1 MTFIKYTN
9 DGKAVIQPAALTLS
23 GLEQE
28 ETLEMHTLENA
39 MVLLKQE
46 MEPVEKAAAMMA
58 LMRLAHSLWEDML
71 AGWEAQEDDADPCD
85 GCSGCDEDML
95 PIPAEAFA
103 DAGILHDNLRVVGRP
118 SWTRA
123 WNSSASTGPVSKSWS
138 RQSWSWMRTRT
149 MTKDHAYLYLSSI
162 SEAKRQNEVA
172 LWRASHLENT
182 ACKQA
187 IEEAIRKGFDGMHL
201 SHDCARGVIEDFG
214 FKRVGWVL
222 AATIQLKPEDGR
234 FSRRNKEWAAA
245 TFIPRSD
252 RNYEFMVESHA
263 GVLDIFVNEFRD
275 AQDALGMFVRSHCDD
290 MTGQELEGKVLVM
303 SPFTL
308 KESYW
313 APENQLW
320 LATGGFGCAPNA
332 AGRAV
337 YATCLGDG
345 ERTRWNRSD
354 FIGILKEEHLPDWA
368 RESLEQIRRE
378 DPAESAGMTTP
389 SM

>member
-1 MTFIKYTN
+1 
-9 DGKAVIQPAALTLS
+9 
-23 GLEQE
+23 
-28 ETLEMHTLENA
+28 
-39 MVLLKQE
+39 
-46 MEPVEKAAAMMA
+46 
-58 LMRLAHSLWEDML
+58 
-71 AGWEAQEDDADPCD
+71 
-85 GCSGCDEDML
+85 
-95 PIPAEAFA
+95 
-103 DAGILHDNLRVVGRP
+103 
-118 SWTRA
+118 
-123 WNSSASTGPVSKSWS
+123 
-138 RQSWSWMRTRT
+138 
-149 MTKDHAYLYLSSI
+149 MTKDHAYLYLSSL

-172 LWRASHLENT
+172 LWRASHLENI

-187 IEEAIRKGFDGMHL
+187 IEEAIRRGFDGMHL

-320 LATGGFGCAPNA
+320 RPAASAAPPTPRAERYTPPASVTGSEPGGTGAISSAFSRKNICPTGQEKA
-332 AGRAV
+332 
-337 YATCLGDG
+337 
-345 ERTRWNRSD
+345 WNRS
-354 FIGILKEEHLPDWA
+354 GGKILPNLPA
-368 RESLEQIRRE
+368 
-378 DPAESAGMTTP
+378 
-389 SM
+389 

>member
-1 MTFIKYTN
+1 
-9 DGKAVIQPAALTLS
+9 
-23 GLEQE
+23 
-28 ETLEMHTLENA
+28 
-39 MVLLKQE
+39 
-46 MEPVEKAAAMMA
+46 
-58 LMRLAHSLWEDML
+58 
-71 AGWEAQEDDADPCD
+71 
-85 GCSGCDEDML
+85 
-95 PIPAEAFA
+95 
-103 DAGILHDNLRVVGRP
+103 
-118 SWTRA
+118 
-123 WNSSASTGPVSKSWS
+123 
-138 RQSWSWMRTRT
+138 
-149 MTKDHAYLYLSSI
+149 MTKDHAYLYLGSV
-162 SEAKRQNEVA
+162 SEARRQNELA
-172 LWRASHLENT
+172 LWRASHLENI

-187 IEEAIRKGFDGMHL
+187 IEEAIRRGFDGMHL

-252 RNYEFMVESHA
+252 RNYEFMVESHT
-263 GVLDIFVNEFRD
+263 GVLDIFVNEFRE
-275 AQDALGMFVRSHCDD
+275 AQDALGMFTRSHCDD
-290 MTGQELEGKVLVM
+290 MTGHELEGKVLVM

-345 ERTRWNRSD
+345 EQTRWNRSD
-354 FIGILKEEHLPDWA
+354 FIGILREEHLPDWA
-368 RESLEQIRRE
+368 RESKAELVKSRRISRYDHPNHVSE
-378 DPAESAGMTTP
+378 RSLITMATTKKKQQEATTP
-389 SM
+389 QVEARIDRLMDGDFKTKAFASATIGGAFAVHGIRVIESDKGRFISMPQESYKKNGETKYNDTFHAITAEARNALVDAVNDAYEQKLQEQQEQKSDAPEQAMSQQM

>member
-1 MTFIKYTN
+1 
-9 DGKAVIQPAALTLS
+9 
-23 GLEQE
+23 
-28 ETLEMHTLENA
+28 
-39 MVLLKQE
+39 
-46 MEPVEKAAAMMA
+46 
-58 LMRLAHSLWEDML
+58 
-71 AGWEAQEDDADPCD
+71 
-85 GCSGCDEDML
+85 
-95 PIPAEAFA
+95 
-103 DAGILHDNLRVVGRP
+103 
-118 SWTRA
+118 
-123 WNSSASTGPVSKSWS
+123 
-138 RQSWSWMRTRT
+138 
-149 MTKDHAYLYLSSI
+149 MTKDHAYLYLSST

-172 LWRASHLENT
+172 LWRASHLENI

-187 IEEAIRKGFDGMHL
+187 IEEAIRRGFDGMHL